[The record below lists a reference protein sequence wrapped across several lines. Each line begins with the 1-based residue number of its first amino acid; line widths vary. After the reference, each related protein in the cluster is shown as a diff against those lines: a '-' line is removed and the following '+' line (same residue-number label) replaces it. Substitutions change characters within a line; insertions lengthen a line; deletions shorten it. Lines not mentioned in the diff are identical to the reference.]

1 MKLKPIHPSL
11 EFQVFKPSE
20 LKEVS
25 SRLIA
30 AYPELRIF
38 AFFGEMGVGKTTFIK
53 AICKVLGCTDVVSSP
68 TFSIINEYATR
79 KGGCV
84 YHFDFYRIKKP
95 EEIYDLGY
103 EDYFFSGNYCL
114 IEWPEKLGNLL
125 PEDTCRVLMEDQQ
138 GMRSIRVLHPLLA

>member
-25 SRLIA
+25 SRLIV